1 MLRIGELS
9 RRLGVSD
16 HVLRAWESRY
26 GLLQPVRSA
35 GGFRLY
41 SEADARRVR
50 RMQAHL
56 ARGLSAAEAA
66 RAVLGE
72 DIGTRADPGPASS
85 LAAPGATASEL
96 AVALRSALDDFD
108 EPAAQE
114 VLDRLVSHLS
124 LTTVLREV
132 VLPFLAELGQRWERG
147 TVTVTQEHFASNV
160 IRGRLAGLARG
171 WGNGHGPRAV
181 LACPPGEL
189 HDLAL
194 MAFGI
199 VLNRSGWRIDY
210 LGISTPVEELTGTV
224 DARHP
229 DLVVLAA
236 TLPEILEPL
245 TAQLTVLAGRA
256 PLALAGPGATP
267 RLAAAVNARL
277 LGGDPV
283 TAAENVGWPR

>member
-1 MLRIGELS
+1 VETPEGSPVLRIGELS

-41 SEADARRVR
+41 SESDARRVR
-50 RMQAHL
+50 QMQAHL

-72 DIGTRADPGPASS
+72 DGRVRSGPVSS
-85 LAAPGATASEL
+85 TASEL
-96 AVALRSALDDFD
+96 AGALRTALDAFD
-108 EPAAQE
+108 EPAAQA
-114 VLDRLVSHLS
+114 VLDRLVSDLS
-124 LTTVLREV
+124 VTTVLREV

-147 TVTVTQEHFASNV
+147 TATVAQEHFASNL
-160 IRGRLAGLARG
+160 IWGRLAGLARG
-171 WGNGHGPRAV
+171 WGNGHGPHAV
-181 LACPPGEL
+181 LACPPGEH

-194 MAFGI
+194 MVFGI
-199 VLNRSGWRIDY
+199 ALHHSGWRIDY
-210 LGISTPVEELTGTV
+210 LGINTPIAELIWTV

-229 DLVVLAA
+229 DVVVLAA
-236 TLPEILEPL
+236 TMPEILEPL
-245 TAQLTVLAGRA
+245 TPQLTAIARRA

-267 RLAAAVNARL
+267 RLAAAVQARL

-283 TAAENVGWPR
+283 TATENVEWPR